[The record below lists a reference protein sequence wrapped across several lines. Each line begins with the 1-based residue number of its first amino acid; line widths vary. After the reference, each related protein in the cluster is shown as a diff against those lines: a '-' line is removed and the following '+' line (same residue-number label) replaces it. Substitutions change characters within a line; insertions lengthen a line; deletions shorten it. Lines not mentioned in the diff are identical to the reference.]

1 MLSSWN
7 VAKSIHNSISS
18 DEVGIGHCPSTL
30 SLSLSIQSYPPLHN
44 INIVVLDSD
53 SLSINP
59 QSTLESLCQDL
70 HIPYTESMLTW
81 SSGKHHCDGPW
92 ADWWYADVHKSTG
105 WIRNHDAN
113 SHLTNRKYR
122 TLHPSLLGVLRSSM
136 PAYEVL
142 KSLSKRYQMRGPKAE
157 DIYEDPR
164 NEHVSIRFFSSNFA
178 ASSITSSSPHTFL
191 LLILSRSSSFSS
203 IFLLFAVVNFHPII
217 RLCTLYSCSPFNR
230 Y

>member
-1 MLSSWN
+1 MKWAL
-7 VAKSIHNSISS
+7 
-18 DEVGIGHCPSTL
+18 GIVHLL
-30 SLSLSIQSYPPLHN
+30 SLSLYSILSSTPQHK
-44 INIVVLDSD
+44 NIVVLDSD

-136 PAYEVL
+136 PAYEFL

-164 NEHVSIRFFSSNFA
+164 NEHVHEHVLVYYIGAPGYGSGRLVPRQMAGVSPWDSSVQGGDTTWEGRQSIHS
-178 ASSITSSSPHTFL
+178 
-191 LLILSRSSSFSS
+191 
-203 IFLLFAVVNFHPII
+203 V
-217 RLCTLYSCSPFNR
+217 Y
-230 Y
+230 